1 MYQDDDPLSY
11 ALKSTHCGWNHGVL
25 ASVEFVR
32 PSPKPRKAISL
43 IGRPLNAQRVA
54 HDRQPLRPGDQ
65 QALMFHFAFH
75 LAFHFGRENRKMKHP
90 FPKTQFAQWF
100 SRSTVVFH
108 LPFHLVFHSARK
120 TERNTQARIATASL
134 SLPVLTLLRLA
145 TAFRPWL
152 DHQQTGE
159 PVHGLLVLER
169 GIRSLPLT
177 VLTRHE
183 LIGRII
189 GLGRGPIS
197 LYMLQAGI
205 VGLPNVGKSTLFNAL
220 TAQEAALA
228 ANYPFATIEPNVGV
242 VAVPD
247 GRLGVLKDLNKA
259 QKIVPATVE
268 FVDIAGLVRGASKGE
283 GLGNQFLA
291 NIRETHAVI
300 QVVRCFEDENIIHVE
315 GSVDPIRDIET
326 IQIELALADLAS
338 IEKRK
343 DKAGR
348 SAKSGDK
355 DAKRELEIIEKI
367 QPVLEEGRP
376 IRAAALTDDERE
388 IVRKWFLLTSKPTI
402 YAANVDEG
410 SLADPDSNPH
420 VLAVKKHAAAENSDV
435 VVICAKLEAELVALE
450 DAERAE
456 YLKDLGLESSGVDKM
471 IKAAYHML
479 GLMSFLTAGEK
490 EVRAWTIPI
499 GTKAPQA
506 AGEIHTDIERGFIRA
521 EIIGYDDLVACGSRK
536 AASEKGL
543 ARLEGKEYVMQDGDV
558 VDFRFNV

>member
-1 MYQDDDPLSY
+1 
-11 ALKSTHCGWNHGVL
+11 
-25 ASVEFVR
+25 
-32 PSPKPRKAISL
+32 
-43 IGRPLNAQRVA
+43 
-54 HDRQPLRPGDQ
+54 
-65 QALMFHFAFH
+65 
-75 LAFHFGRENRKMKHP
+75 
-90 FPKTQFAQWF
+90 
-100 SRSTVVFH
+100 
-108 LPFHLVFHSARK
+108 
-120 TERNTQARIATASL
+120 
-134 SLPVLTLLRLA
+134 
-145 TAFRPWL
+145 
-152 DHQQTGE
+152 
-159 PVHGLLVLER
+159 
-169 GIRSLPLT
+169 
-177 VLTRHE
+177 
-183 LIGRII
+183 
-189 GLGRGPIS
+189 
-197 LYMLQAGI
+197 MLQAGI

-247 GRLGVLKDLNKA
+247 DRLAVLEKLNKA
-259 QKIVPATVE
+259 QKVVPATVE

-343 DKAGR
+343 EKAGR
-348 SAKSGDK
+348 GAKSGDK
-355 DAKRELEIIEKI
+355 EAKREIEIIDKI
-367 QPVLEEGRP
+367 LPVLEEGKP
-376 IRAAALTDDERE
+376 IRAANLTDDERE
-388 IVRKWFLLTSKPTI
+388 IVKKWFLLTSKPTI

-420 VLAVKKHAAAENSDV
+420 VVAVKKHAATENSDV